1 MNMIIFIQVEKKHVT
16 KQVDNDRYGSV
27 SFLDFYSTPRQN
39 TNVEPYFKNE
49 YNVNSM
55 PYSEKLSAS
64 VKSPDYD
71 YSYQSNKKRL
81 VTIIPT
87 KVMMQII
94 YRPVSCLLK
103 SM

>member
-55 PYSEKLSAS
+55 PYSEKL
-64 VKSPDYD
+64 
-71 YSYQSNKKRL
+71 
-81 VTIIPT
+81 
-87 KVMMQII
+87 
-94 YRPVSCLLK
+94 
-103 SM
+103 